1 MKVSTRPQPFVI
13 RTYFGFI
20 TLVLSGCGAGKSFVL
35 EENVNNGFSSQYT
48 PPPSNF
54 DDPKTVDPNFKIL
67 EPGLSYPYWISSIEM
82 DEGVNR
88 INQILAD
95 NGQLVTFS
103 FPTAKPKYL
112 PVSIMG
118 WMPANEQMIS
128 ASREI
133 FSKLREVLD
142 IDFKEID
149 PPTGNNNLAISQS
162 IQVTTSGFSYYP
174 NNHYELGSDIFISKD
189 YSSPSILKVALQIMI
204 TKS

>member
-82 DEGVNR
+82 DEGVNC
-88 INQILAD
+88 INQ
-95 NGQLVTFS
+95 T
-103 FPTAKPKYL
+103 
-112 PVSIMG
+112 
-118 WMPANEQMIS
+118 
-128 ASREI
+128 
-133 FSKLREVLD
+133 
-142 IDFKEID
+142 
-149 PPTGNNNLAISQS
+149 
-162 IQVTTSGFSYYP
+162 
-174 NNHYELGSDIFISKD
+174 
-189 YSSPSILKVALQIMI
+189 
-204 TKS
+204 